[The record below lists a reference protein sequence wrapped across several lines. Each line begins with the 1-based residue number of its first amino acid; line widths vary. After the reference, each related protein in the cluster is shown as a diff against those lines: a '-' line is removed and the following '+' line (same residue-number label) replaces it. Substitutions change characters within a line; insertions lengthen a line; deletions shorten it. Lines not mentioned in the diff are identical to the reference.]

1 MRRFLLIVI
10 LLVGMF
16 NYSAPAQVPNSSN
29 PAPTPRREVAITIDD
44 LPMGGD
50 ASNLQVVQSATKRM
64 LAGLAT
70 HKAPAIG
77 FVNEG
82 KIHVKDE
89 VDERINIL
97 RMWLD
102 AGAML
107 GNHTFSH
114 LRLYNTPL
122 QQYQDDVIRGEVITR
137 RLMQERG
144 ITQLYFRHPF
154 MNTGST
160 KEIKDS
166 FEAFLRARNYRV
178 TPYTIEIADNVFNAA
193 HAKAKQQNDNQLAAR
208 VRAAY
213 LDYLDTKFDFF
224 ERRSKRNLGYEVKQI
239 FLFQVNELNAEC
251 LPDMLGRLKQ
261 RGYSFITLDQAL
273 QDKAYQ
279 IPDEYVGQGGI
290 SWLHRWTIN
299 RGLEMALME
308 EPEPP
313 KFILDLV
320 GEQ

>member
-1 MRRFLLIVI
+1 MRKFLLRVI
-10 LLVGMF
+10 LLAGMF
-16 NYSAPAQVPNSSN
+16 NYSAPAQIPNSSN

-64 LAGLAT
+64 IAALAT

-114 LRLYNTPL
+114 LNLFRTPL
-122 QQYQDDVIRGEVITR
+122 QEYEDDVIRGEVITR
-137 RLMQERG
+137 RLLEERG
-144 ITQLYFRHPF
+144 AKPIYFRHPF
-154 MNTGST
+154 MNTGPT
-160 KEIKDS
+160 KEIKES
-166 FEAFLRARNYRV
+166 FELFLKARNYRV
-178 TPYTIEIADNVFNAA
+178 VPYTIEIADNVFNAA
-193 HAKAKQQNDNQLAAR
+193 YAKAKQQKDNELLGR
-208 VRAAY
+208 IRTNY
-213 LDYLDTKFDFF
+213 LDYLDTRFDFF
-224 ERRSKRNLGYEVKQI
+224 ERLSTRHLGYEVKQI

-251 LPDMLGRLKQ
+251 LANMLARLKR
-261 RGYSFITLDQAL
+261 RGYSFITLNQAL

-279 IPDEYVGQGGI
+279 IPDEYIGQGGF
-290 SWLHRWTIN
+290 SWLHRWTFNLGLKIN
-299 RGLEMALME
+299 VRE

-320 GEQ
+320 GE